1 MKTICVVLII
11 LGLLCSC
18 QKSSL
23 VPEITP
29 NLAAKPVHILKE
41 KRRISQLGQFKTDL
55 IFVTPKNEIQRFNPR
70 TQTLDTIFQ
79 FGQPVEQQFFLDRHL
94 LIIKNKKG
102 PEWSILDLESQN
114 ILKTV
119 EGFPM
124 DQIIGSGNQLICF
137 QKNSRLIILDHQG
150 LNLIHEIPLEAEKV
164 FSCEFKGPEILI
176 LTSKKLYIYNRK
188 RNHLNSHSLQNLPAS
203 GFLLWDEHIYYGSIN
218 RELIKFALK
227 TRKVKWRIKLAITLK
242 VKPQQMGKFIVFSPE
257 DNNIFFFNRNGTLH
271 WWEKL
276 DATRMLPPIIMR
288 ENVAVFLL
296 NGNLKFFNPKTRK
309 VQELNL
315 KTSLDS
321 NPVYL
326 EDYLYYL
333 SHKKNKKVQK
343 ISRVG
348 NIYHVKVK
356 TNPKH
361 VKPMG
366 QFIQFNLKPIN
377 LVNPIL
383 EVKILDQADL
393 AVFQKTFKHDDILS
407 FIWIPKAAG
416 IYKLVLE
423 IKAKNKKQM
432 TINQSI
438 KITDIGT
445 MIRSSQ
451 QQNISECPFDLF
463 NAKSTSK

>member
-29 NLAAKPVHILKE
+29 NLAAKPVHNLEE
-41 KRRISQLGQFKTDL
+41 KRRISQLGQFKTGL
-55 IFVTPKNEIQRFNPR
+55 IFVTPKNEIQCFDPR

-79 FGQPVEQQFFLDRHL
+79 FGQPVEQRFFLDRHL

-102 PEWSILDLESQN
+102 PEWSILDLESKI

-119 EGFPM
+119 QGFPA
-124 DQIIGSGNQLICF
+124 DQIIGSGNQIICF
-137 QKNSRLIILDHQG
+137 QKNSRLIILDHQS

-176 LTSKKLYIYNRK
+176 LTSKKLYIYNREK
-188 RNHLNSHSLQNLPAS
+188 NHLNSHSLQNLPAS

-227 TRKVKWRIKLAITLK
+227 TRKVKWKIKLAMILK

-257 DNNIFFFNRNGTLH
+257 DNNIFFFKRNGTLH

-276 DATRMLPPIIMR
+276 EATRMLPPIIMR

-296 NGNLKFFNPKTRK
+296 NGDLKFVNPKARK
-309 VQELNL
+309 VQKFSL
-315 KTSLDS
+315 KTSMDS

-326 EDYLYYL
+326 ENYLYYL

-348 NIYHVKVK
+348 NIYQVKVK
-356 TNPKH
+356 TYPKH
-361 VKPMG
+361 VKPLG
-366 QFIQFNLKPIN
+366 QSIQFNLNPIN
-377 LVNPIL
+377 LVNPVL

-393 AVFQKTFKHDDILS
+393 AVFQKTIKHGDIMS
-407 FIWIPKAAG
+407 FVWIPKAAG
-416 IYKLVLE
+416 KYKLVLE

-432 TINQSI
+432 TINQDV
-438 KITDIGT
+438 KITDIET
-445 MIRSSQ
+445 MIRRCQ
-451 QQNISECPFDLF
+451 EQNIFECPFDLF
-463 NAKSTSK
+463 NAKSSSQ